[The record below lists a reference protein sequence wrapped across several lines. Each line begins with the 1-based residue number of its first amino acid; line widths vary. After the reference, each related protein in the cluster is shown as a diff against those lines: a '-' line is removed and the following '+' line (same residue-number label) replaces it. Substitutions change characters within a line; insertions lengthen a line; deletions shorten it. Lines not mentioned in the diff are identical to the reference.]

1 MKGKPNKIKRRI
13 ANKPSRLSK
22 TQWRT
27 DFARYAG
34 TQSELESIRRRHN
47 ELDNHLS
54 HLERTLLK

>member
-1 MKGKPNKIKRRI
+1 MERKPKGNKRRI
-13 ANKPSRLSK
+13 TNKPSRLSRS
-22 TQWRT
+22 QWRV

-54 HLERTLLK
+54 ALDKVIR

>member
-1 MKGKPNKIKRRI
+1 MERKPKGNKRRI
-13 ANKPSRLSK
+13 TNKPSRLSK
-22 TQWRT
+22 TQWRV